1 MAIKERCS
9 AQIFKSEIGSPPQ
22 KKMQR
27 KQRWMDGGAK
37 QDTGS
42 GIGKRR

>member
-22 KKMQR
+22 KK
-27 KQRWMDGGAK
+27 KTKMDGWRSK
-37 QDTGS
+37 TRYR
-42 GIGKRR
+42 KRNRKEKIV